1 FPKDQ
6 LKYYED
12 TWTAAM
18 ETTLRHNGSI
28 SHHHG
33 IGFLRKPFMKK
44 ELGIAGEKLMKDV
57 ISVVDKNH
65 IFNPGKLVG
74 EKDEKTVK

>member
-1 FPKDQ
+1 
-6 LKYYED
+6 
-12 TWTAAM
+12 
-18 ETTLRHNGSI
+18 
-28 SHHHG
+28 
-33 IGFLRKPFMKK
+33 
-44 ELGIAGEKLMKDV
+44 MKDV